1 MIQAE
6 ENLMSITDS
15 ATRYFDALAE
25 AQTALLD
32 AARAAGSNQLS
43 IQQRLM
49 TEVQTAQR
57 RNLELARRVAE
68 QPTDI
73 AGNVSAFIEATG
85 EAQNQTLNVARLLIE
100 GAPEART
107 ETRAQFERISK
118 ANQEVVRAAITAV
131 RDLYTSNPWV
141 QLYRTNVAEPVAAAT
156 SNGKK
161 N

>member
-1 MIQAE
+1 
-6 ENLMSITDS
+6 MSIADS

-43 IQQRLM
+43 VQQRLM
-49 TEVQTAQR
+49 TELQTAQR

-100 GAPEART
+100 GAPEARS
-107 ETRAQFERISK
+107 EARAQFERISK

-141 QLYRTNVAEPVAAAT
+141 QLYRTAAEPVAAAAA
-156 SNGKK
+156 SNSKK